1 MNKKNKRLSD
11 RMRKEQIDRQMD
23 ERVEKQ
29 MGYELTK
36 GAKLTQVN

>member
-1 MNKKNKRLSD
+1 MNKKNERLSD

-23 ERVEKQ
+23 KRVEKQ

-36 GAKLTQVN
+36 GTKLTQVN